1 LTFIDEVDVRG
12 AEIERGFN
20 VRHNVDIPISLPGA
34 CCCCM
39 RTIRAPNLARAHE
52 LIVKT
57 ILEKGWVLETEDK
70 EATIESEEIALRVDH
85 PFSSPMA
92 RPHSRFQQKFLEKYA
107 RDLIHGTASEFEYDY
122 HTRLFDWGETLST
135 GGKEVHLDQIAY
147 IVEKLRASPTS
158 RRALAITWNPV
169 VDEKLD
175 DCPCLQLV
183 QCVLRQGLLHMK
195 VVFRS
200 NDMLSA
206 AGANMYALVRLQQW
220 IAEQLSAEVGSY
232 AHISLVPHIYYLRDM
247 DDIKPFCGGGTAIHP
262 LPEVCVACGKCP
274 RS

>member
-1 LTFIDEVDVRG
+1 
-12 AEIERGFN
+12 
-20 VRHNVDIPISLPGA
+20 
-34 CCCCM
+34 M

-52 LIVKT
+52 LVVKT
-57 ILEKGWVLETEDK
+57 ILEKGWKLETEDR
-70 EATIESEEIALRVDH
+70 EATIESEEIAIRVDH
-85 PFSSPMA
+85 PLSLPMVS
-92 RPHSRFQQKFLEKYA
+92 PHSRFQARFLEKYA
-107 RDLIHGTASEFEYDY
+107 ADLINGTASEFEYDY
-122 HTRLFDWGETLST
+122 HTRLFDWGETLSAR
-135 GGKEVHLDQIAY
+135 GQEVHIDQIAY
-147 IVEKLRASPTS
+147 IVEKLRISPNS

-169 VDEKLD
+169 VDEHLD

-183 QCVLRQGLLHMK
+183 LCVLREGLLHMK

-232 AHISLVPHIYYLRDM
+232 AHISLVPHVYYLRDM

-262 LPEVCVACGKCP
+262 LPEVCEACGKCP
-274 RS
+274 RSRVGGHLRQVN